1 MGEAYQDDY
10 SAAADFSQFEDQKE
24 NIQPLRKG
32 RSAAKLVE
40 IFSQDEATR
49 LRYLDEQKQA
59 FEVAVA
65 AVDLDQD
72 EDPLDA
78 YSRYV
83 RWTLENYPQGHNSM
97 SQLVPLLERTLH
109 QFQDDE
115 RYKNDPRYLKL
126 WLVYV
131 EYSLRARTTSP
142 PIPAAAVPRAA
153 ASVATSSASAR
164 PTLAQ
169 RDSLASREEIFKFLL
184 HHGIGENLSLLYEEY
199 GMFLESIGKFDLA
212 DETLKL
218 GINRR
223 AQPLERLKR
232 RYQEFQTRQAYR
244 ATHQADDPEEG
255 LSSTSQALSSSA
267 ANRSHGRPV
276 LGRKPLSR
284 PLAGIAAAG
293 GGQPSA
299 QSRSSTL
306 PVPSSTSS
314 SNFTIFSD
322 STLPAT
328 GQIPDEATKAPTAPW
343 IQFGSQASRRKENIP
358 DATVWTGVQIPQ
370 SGRVRPGQSTAP
382 ISATGAGSSSKFMVY
397 QDDGTTATAEPNKSP
412 RSASPDDD
420 PSARANIA
428 PLHDEAWPGYPIYNV
443 KSIKTQPPLENLPIV
458 PANSAHRAEFY
469 VVNLQWVY
477 QETHELSLEE
487 LWAMRYARP

>member
-1 MGEAYQDDY
+1 MDGACQDDY

-59 FEVAVA
+59 FEDAVA

-142 PIPAAAVPRAA
+142 PIPAAAIPQAV
-153 ASVATSSASAR
+153 ASAGTR

-199 GMFLESIGKFDLA
+199 ALFLESIGKTDLA

-244 ATHQADDPEEG
+244 ATHQADNPEEER
-255 LSSTSQALSSSA
+255 TSAAQVLSSSTT
-267 ANRSHGRPV
+267 NRSHGRPV
-276 LGRKPLSR
+276 LGRKPLTR
-284 PLAGIAAAG
+284 PLAGGIAVG
-293 GGQPSA
+293 SGHPSA
-299 QSRSSTL
+299 QARNSSTL
-306 PVPSSTSS
+306 PVPSTSSAPS

-322 STLPAT
+322 NSLPEA
-328 GQIPDEATKAPTAPW
+328 GQASSEAIKTPAAPW
-343 IQFGSQASRRKENIP
+343 TQFGTQASRRKENVP
-358 DATVWTGVQIPQ
+358 DATAWTGVQIPQ
-370 SGRVRPGQSTAP
+370 SGRVRPSQSTAST
-382 ISATGAGSSSKFMVY
+382 SASGAGSSGKFMVY
-397 QDDGTTATAEPNKSP
+397 QDDSPALDANPNRPLGSTSP
-412 RSASPDDD
+412 EGALSAF
-420 PSARANIA
+420 ANTM
-428 PLHDEAWPGYPIYNV
+428 PLPGGAWPGYPIYDV
-443 KSIKTQPPLENLPIV
+443 KQINTQPPLENLPIA
-458 PANSAHRAEFY
+458 PTNPAHRAEFY

-477 QETHELSLEE
+477 QGLHELSLEE
-487 LWAMRYARP
+487 LWAIRHTRS